1 MFILWS
7 VASAFRPI
15 LVAVIGVKSI
25 GRDGN
30 GSPTVRQVTKEVV
43 SQVRWDTAMSN
54 VEEMETKWEDAFH
67 TVMAFVQFELAKVK
81 QNGGRTEVL
90 RECQKTII
98 HCFSLMNALA
108 LTSLSTCVGWAQY
121 KKHNESVT
129 SYTYFRPVLGCIDAD
144 LCK

>member
-1 MFILWS
+1 MLSNAYFL
-7 VASAFRPI
+7 AKFRF
-15 LVAVIGVKSI
+15 
-25 GRDGN
+25 
-30 GSPTVRQVTKEVV
+30 
-43 SQVRWDTAMSN
+43 DTAEN
-54 VEEMETKWEDAFH
+54 EPAKNLQNLLKIANFADPNPLLRREE
-67 TVMAFVQFELAKVK
+67 VK

-129 SYTYFRPVLGCIDAD
+129 SDTYFRPVLGCIDAD